1 MHRRS
6 SDRPRGRLVPLP
18 TPWSRGTAGDM
29 AAEASRNVAWVR
41 LLMLVPLVP
50 AGLQAG
56 RSIAALPFGLLAV
69 GYALW
74 AGARLLWVYRRPV
87 TDVRGAAA
95 ALIVDLTLITALAAV
110 SGGRNSAVRYAYFM
124 WPMATVLWQL
134 PLVTAVFGLICVVGY
149 TVLSVPGPPSQY
161 TDWTWSVLSDET
173 YLLWTVLASIVIAK
187 LLRRRTNRV
196 HELLRAREMLLED
209 ALQAESRERGDLAD
223 ALHDGPVQT
232 LTVAVQDLDEVAER
246 GDGDVLT
253 PVRSQLRGTI
263 GEIRGIIVD
272 LHPQVLSTKGLGPAL
287 RAMGQ
292 RCAQR
297 GGFSVDYDIQAPE
310 PVAHRELLY
319 SVARELLTNV
329 VKHARATEVS
339 VHLRTT
345 EEGGTVLSVRD
356 DGQGFDPALVQQ
368 RLREGHIGLAS
379 HCARVESAGGQWQV
393 ESSPGGPTTVE
404 VRLPA

>member
-1 MHRRS
+1 
-6 SDRPRGRLVPLP
+6 
-18 TPWSRGTAGDM
+18 M
-29 AAEASRNVAWVR
+29 AAEASRHVAWVR

-69 GYALW
+69 GYGLW
-74 AGARLLWVYRRPV
+74 AGVRLLWVYRRPV
-87 TDVRGAAA
+87 TDIRGAAA
-95 ALIVDLTLITALAAV
+95 ALVVDLTLITALAAV

-134 PLVTAVFGLICVVGY
+134 PLVTAVYGLICVVGY
-149 TVLSVPGPPSQY
+149 TVMSVPGLPSRY
-161 TDWTWSVLSDET
+161 ADWTCTMVSDET
-173 YLLWTVLASIVIAK
+173 YLLWTVLASIVIAR
-187 LLRRRTNRV
+187 LLRRRTNRI
-196 HELLRAREMLLED
+196 HELLRTREMLLED

-246 GDGDVLT
+246 ADGHLLA

-287 RAMGQ
+287 KAMGR

-297 GGFSVDYDIQAPE
+297 GGFHVAYDIQASE

-339 VHLRTT
+339 VRLRTT
-345 EEGGTVLSVRD
+345 QGGETVLSVHD
-356 DGQGFDPALVQQ
+356 NGAGFDPALAQQ

-379 HCARVESAGGQWQV
+379 HCARVESAGGRWQV
-393 ESSPGGPTTVE
+393 ESSPGGPTTIE